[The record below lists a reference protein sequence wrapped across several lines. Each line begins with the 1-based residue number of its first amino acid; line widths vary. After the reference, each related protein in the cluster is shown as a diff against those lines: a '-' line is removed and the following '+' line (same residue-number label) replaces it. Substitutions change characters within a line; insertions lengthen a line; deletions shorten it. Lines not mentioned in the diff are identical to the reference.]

1 MELIFFGDSAYLM
14 MRIPMGNKKYNIG
27 DRVFIISNGVKVDEL
42 TVIAVSG
49 NFYTLRYV
57 ELGGGTRLASHR
69 LYATREEAETELRQ
83 MNYRRRRL

>member
-1 MELIFFGDSAYLM
+1 MIKILVKKIESS
-14 MRIPMGNKKYNIG
+14 NKKYNIG

-57 ELGGGTRLASHR
+57 ELGGRNKACFSPLVCDEGGSGEQAPTN
-69 LYATREEAETELRQ
+69 EW
-83 MNYRRRRL
+83 

>member
-1 MELIFFGDSAYLM
+1 
-14 MRIPMGNKKYNIG
+14 MGNSRFKVG
-27 DRVFIISNGVKVDEL
+27 DRVFIISNGVKIDEL

-57 ELGGGTRLASHR
+57 ESGGGTRLASHR

-83 MNYRRRRL
+83 MNDRRRRL

>member
-1 MELIFFGDSAYLM
+1 MSNSRF
-14 MRIPMGNKKYNIG
+14 KVG

-57 ELGGGTRLASHR
+57 ESGGGTRLASHR
-69 LYATREEAETELRQ
+69 LYATREEAENELRH
-83 MNYRRRRL
+83 MNDRRRRI